1 MCVCDFI
8 FFYFTYYYAD
18 DFEELRVQLETEWS
32 SSLQQEKDRVTALEA
47 EVKEAAEEKLSLRTQ
62 LTVYKE
68 TSDGNESANKM
79 AVSQYVQKLAE
90 LTEENEKLAEKVKNS
105 QSCASDV
112 GGGDVAVNSS
122 ALSAEASAEQQQQ
135 QRKEVGAGDNLS
147 LQERAGLVKTI
158 SDLTDE

>member
-1 MCVCDFI
+1 MCVCDLI

-90 LTEENEKLAEKVKNS
+90 LTEENEKLTEKVKNS
-105 QSCASDV
+105 QSCVSDV
-112 GGGDVAVNSS
+112 GGGGDVAVNSS
-122 ALSAEASAEQQQQ
+122 ALSAEASAEQQQ